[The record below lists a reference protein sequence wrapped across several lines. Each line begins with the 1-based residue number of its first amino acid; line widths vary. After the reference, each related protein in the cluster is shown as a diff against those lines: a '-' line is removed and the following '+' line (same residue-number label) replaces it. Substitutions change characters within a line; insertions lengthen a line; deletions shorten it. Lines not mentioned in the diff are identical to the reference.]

1 MSGTR
6 TNSKCYFK
14 ELPCANTRDINQM
27 NDEDE
32 RSLVQIIDIGTH
44 SEKLKE

>member
-14 ELPCANTRDINQM
+14 ELLCANTRDINQM